1 MNMQKNLPDE
11 TLELIYGG
19 GRVNWVFAGA
29 QCIGAGVIGLVGGP
43 WTALGACVVN
53 GGKSITGDLL
63 K

>member
-19 GRVNWVFAGA
+19 GRVNWVVAGA

-53 GGKSITGDLL
+53 GGKS
-63 K
+63 